1 MVTNNSIEVNIVKKQ
16 SGFSLLE
23 VMVVLVIIG
32 MILSIVAPNVMG
44 QQEEAAK
51 EKARLDIRQ
60 IEDAMK
66 MYKLKNKRY
75 PTTEQGLEALVTQTN
90 VDPVP
95 KRFPE
100 GGFISKLPE
109 DPWGNP
115 YQLVSPGEMSQ
126 IDIFSMGPDGE
137 VGTDDDIGNWDT
149 EDER

>member
-1 MVTNNSIEVNIVKKQ
+1 MVINNSIEVNIVKKQ

-90 VDPVP
+90 IDPVP